1 MKFLGSFSK
10 GPAYAMTL
18 KEKMKVVGDASQAME
33 DHAGLNQHIR
43 LHGLRRDTFQSTL
56 IFEGHEYI
64 GLTLY

>member
-1 MKFLGSFSK
+1 
-10 GPAYAMTL
+10 MTL